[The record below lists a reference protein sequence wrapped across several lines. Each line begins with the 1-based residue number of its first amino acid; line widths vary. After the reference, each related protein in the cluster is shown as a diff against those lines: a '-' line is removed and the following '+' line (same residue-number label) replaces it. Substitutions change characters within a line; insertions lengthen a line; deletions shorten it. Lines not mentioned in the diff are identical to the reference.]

1 MSAPHP
7 LNQAVVAQALHDLR
21 NGQLRRCQS
30 MGFSERELDVL
41 KQPPLVSLLAN
52 AQVPWCSVTVN
63 TTVLWR
69 LVSQMHDIEQEIATI
84 DRMLRLGASTEMVSK
99 FYGLTHQE
107 VALRRDIICLPKR
120 RGRHPVLSEEQEMA
134 LWKQWKAG
142 ITKRG
147 IALDDDSTM
156 LELTMDLAEALALPM
171 SVIWAAIASWID
183 QGLV

>member
-41 KQPPLVSLLAN
+41 KQPALVSLLAN

-99 FYGLTHQE
+99 FYGLTNQE

-156 LELTMDLAEALALPM
+156 LELTIDLAEALALPM